1 MSNLKKY
8 FEKIELAIKSIE
20 GSYDKLLEAE
30 RNIKIKKDLEN
41 KIIILKKEKV
51 ASLELIDQALQEIK
65 SLRKNVTKDKDNNGW
80 SWYNYK

>member
-30 RNIKIKKDLEN
+30 KNIKIKKNLEN
-41 KIIILKKEKV
+41 EIIILKKQKV
-51 ASLELIDQALQEIK
+51 ASLEMIDQALQEIK
-65 SLRKNVTKDKDNNGW
+65 LLRKNVTKDKGNNG
-80 SWYNYK
+80 

>member
-1 MSNLKKY
+1 MNNLKKY

-30 RNIKIKKDLEN
+30 KNIKIKKDLEN
-41 KIIILKKEKV
+41 EIIILKKEKV

-65 SLRKNVTKDKDNNGW
+65 LLRKNDTKDKGNNG
-80 SWYNYK
+80 

>member
-1 MSNLKKY
+1 MNNLKKY

-30 RNIKIKKDLEN
+30 KNIKIIKNLEN
-41 KIIILKKEKV
+41 EIIILKKEKI

-65 SLRKNVTKDKDNNGW
+65 LLRKNVTKDKGNNG
-80 SWYNYK
+80 

>member
-1 MSNLKKY
+1 MNNLKKY

-30 RNIKIKKDLEN
+30 KNIKIKKSLEN
-41 KIIILKKEKV
+41 EIIILKKQKV

-65 SLRKNVTKDKDNNGW
+65 LLRKNVTKDKGNNG
-80 SWYNYK
+80 

>member
-1 MSNLKKY
+1 MNNLKKY
-8 FEKIELAIKSIE
+8 FEKIEIAIKSIE

-30 RNIKIKKDLEN
+30 KNIKIKKDLEN

-65 SLRKNVTKDKDNNGW
+65 LLRKNVTKDKGNNG
-80 SWYNYK
+80 

>member
-1 MSNLKKY
+1 MNNLKKY

-30 RNIKIKKDLEN
+30 KNIEIKKNLEN
-41 KIIILKKEKV
+41 EIIILKKEKV

-65 SLRKNVTKDKDNNGW
+65 LLRENVTKDKGNNG
-80 SWYNYK
+80 

>member
-1 MSNLKKY
+1 MNNLKKY

-30 RNIKIKKDLEN
+30 KNIKIKKNLEN
-41 KIIILKKEKV
+41 EIIILKKEKI

-65 SLRKNVTKDKDNNGW
+65 LLRKNVTKDKDNNG
-80 SWYNYK
+80 